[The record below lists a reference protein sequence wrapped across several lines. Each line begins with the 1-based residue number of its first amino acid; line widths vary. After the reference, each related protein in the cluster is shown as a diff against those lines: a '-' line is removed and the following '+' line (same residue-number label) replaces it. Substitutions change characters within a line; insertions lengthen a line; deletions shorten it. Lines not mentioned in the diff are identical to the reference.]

1 VVGKVRDNTRMKS
14 SSVPMSPSLTNVPA
28 APRARRFASMMY
40 EGVLL
45 FGVVFL
51 ADYLFDTLTQS
62 KHALMLRHT
71 RQIWLFI
78 AIGLYFIACWIRSGQ
93 TLPMKA
99 WNIRLIGKDGKQPR
113 MPQLLLRYTLMWVLP
128 LCGALLV
135 WGLSLLT
142 HWPSTLMFIVLAPFT
157 IFIPTWFTPEQQ
169 FLHDLLSRTRL
180 VNTGKNP

>member
-1 VVGKVRDNTRMKS
+1 MKS